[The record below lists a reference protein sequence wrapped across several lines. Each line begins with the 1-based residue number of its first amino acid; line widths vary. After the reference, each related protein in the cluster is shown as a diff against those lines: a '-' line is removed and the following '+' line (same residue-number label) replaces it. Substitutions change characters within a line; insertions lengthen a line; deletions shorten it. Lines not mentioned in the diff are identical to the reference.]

1 MAFPW
6 VAAAIGGAAL
16 GNFFSARSA
25 NRANERI
32 ADKQMEFQ
40 ERMSN
45 TSYARAMQDMQ
56 NAGLNPILAG
66 KFGGASTP
74 GGAAYTHQ
82 NELAPALSSAMEAR
96 RMFSELDNLEATNAK
111 IKSDTAL
118 NMALR
123 KVAEANVVTSG
134 LNAKVTESKLP
145 MHVLQGRISDNV
157 NSAISKFIP
166 QEGPVNRHTV
176 GQKVGSFLYDW
187 FH

>member
-1 MAFPW
+1 MPFPW
-6 VAAAIGGAAL
+6 AAAAIGGAAL
-16 GNFFSARSA
+16 GSFFSARSA

-45 TSYARAMQDMQ
+45 TSYARAMQDLQ

-74 GGAAYTHQ
+74 AGAGYTYQ
-82 NELAPALSSAMEAR
+82 NDLAPALSSAMEAR

-118 NMALR
+118 NMSLR
-123 KVAEANVVTSG
+123 KVAEANAVSSAIG
-134 LNAKVTESKLP
+134 AKMTEAKLP
-145 MHVLQGRISDNV
+145 VEVLKGKAVESA
-157 NSAISKFIP
+157 NSALDYLSKKKEDI
-166 QEGPVNRHTV
+166 GRSIGT
-176 GQKVGSFLYDW
+176 KLYDW